1 MKHGANIYKYAK
13 KIGCEPEDMLD
24 FSSNINAY
32 QKEIQVK
39 LSSSLIQ
46 KYADSSYSELKEV
59 VAKRYSIKTEQIA
72 LFNGA
77 TSAIF
82 ALFSSLK
89 AKSVYLYAPLYGE
102 YEKAA
107 VATKKHIYKINRLAE
122 NPYIPEDDSIVVFV
136 NPSTPEGYYEEDLA
150 EMMQEWIERDCTIV
164 IDESFL
170 EFEALASMREQINKY
185 KRLYIIQSFSKFY
198 GCAGVR
204 IGAIFAHKKAIKKL
218 QIPLWNISSLDSA
231 FLQERMADETFVEQ
245 SLLFQKVQKAE
256 LIEILESSKLFDDI
270 VESESNFIL
279 THSLRAEE
287 IFKHLLE
294 HKILVRSCGSFD
306 YLSNEWLRFGVKDVT
321 MHKRLQEA
329 LLALA

>member
-1 MKHGANIYKYAK
+1 MKHGADIYKYAQ
-13 KIGCEPEDMLD
+13 KIGCEPEEILD

-32 QKEIQVK
+32 RKEIK
-39 LSSSLIQ
+39 LEISSDIIQ
-46 KYADSSYSELKEV
+46 KYADNSYPALKEV
-59 VAKRYSIKTEQIA
+59 IAERYAIKTNQIA

-77 TSAIF
+77 TSAIY

-89 AKSVYLYAPLYGE
+89 RKSVYLYSPLYGE

-107 VATKKHIYKINRLAE
+107 VATKKHIYKINRLSE
-122 NPYIPEDDSIVVFV
+122 NAYIPEDDSIIVFV

-150 EMMQEWIERDCTIV
+150 EMMQEWMERDCTIV

-170 EFEALASMREQINKY
+170 EFETLASMREQINKY

-204 IGAIFAHKKAIKKL
+204 IGAIFAHKKAIQKL

-231 FLQERMADETFVEQ
+231 FLQERIADDEFIEQ
-245 SLLFQKVQKAE
+245 SLLFHKEQKTE

-279 THSLRAEE
+279 THSTRAEE
-287 IFKHLLE
+287 IFNHLLE

-306 YLSNEWLRFGVKDVT
+306 YLSDEWLRFGVKDID
-321 MHKRLQEA
+321 MQKKLKEA

>member
-13 KIGCEPEDMLD
+13 KVGCDAEEMLD

-32 QKEIQVK
+32 KKGISLE
-39 LSSSLIQ
+39 LSSNLIQ

-59 VAKRYSIKTEQIA
+59 IAKRYAIQTNQIA

-77 TSAIF
+77 TAAIF
-82 ALFSSLK
+82 ALFNSLK
-89 AKSVYLYAPLYGE
+89 PKSVYLYAPLYGE

-107 VATKKHIYKINRLAE
+107 VATKKHIYKINRLSE
-122 NPYIPEDDSIVVFV
+122 NSYIPEDDSIVVFV
-136 NPSTPEGYYEEDLA
+136 NPSTPEGYYEEGLE
-150 EMMQEWIERDCTIV
+150 EMMQEWMERDCIIV

-170 EFEALASMREQINKY
+170 EFEALASMREQINEY

-204 IGAIFAHKKAIKKL
+204 IGAIFAHKKAIRRL

-231 FLQERMADETFVEQ
+231 FLQERIADEAFSEQ
-245 SLLFQKVQKAE
+245 SLLFQKTQKAE
-256 LIEILESSKLFDDI
+256 LLEILESSQLFDEI

-279 THSLRAEE
+279 AHAPKAEE
-287 IFKHLLE
+287 IFSHLLE

-306 YLSNEWLRFGVKDVT
+306 YLSDEWLRFGVKDAVMQT
-321 MHKRLQEA
+321 KLKEA

>member
-13 KIGCEPEDMLD
+13 KIGCRPQEILD

-32 QKEIQVK
+32 KKELK
-39 LSSSLIQ
+39 LEIESETIQ
-46 KYADSSYSELKEV
+46 KYADNSYPALKEV
-59 VAKRYSIKTEQIA
+59 ISERYGIKTNQIA

-77 TSAIF
+77 TAAIYT
-82 ALFSSLK
+82 LFGSLK
-89 AKSVYLYAPLYGE
+89 SKSVYLYAPLYGE

-107 VATKKHIYKINRLAE
+107 VATKKHIYKINRLSD

-136 NPSTPEGYYEEDLA
+136 NPSTPEGYYEEELA
-150 EMMQEWIERDCTIV
+150 EMMQKWMERDCIIV

-170 EFEALASMREQINKY
+170 EFEALSSMRGQINTY

-198 GCAGVR
+198 ACAGVR

-218 QIPLWNISSLDSA
+218 HIPLWNISSLDSA
-231 FLQERMADETFVEQ
+231 FLQERIADASFVEE
-245 SLLFQKVQKAE
+245 SLLFHKRQKAE
-256 LIEILESSKLFDDI
+256 LIEILENSQLFDEI

-294 HKILVRSCGSFD
+294 HKILVRSCESFD

-321 MHKRLQEA
+321 MHKRLKEA